1 MILVVVCLDD
11 QGVGPNSGV
20 EGLNGDGING
30 DGLIGDLRE
39 GTRPLVF
46 GRVSDGIPSL
56 KAR

>member
-30 DGLIGDLRE
+30 DG
-39 GTRPLVF
+39 
-46 GRVSDGIPSL
+46 VSDEIQSL